1 VGQFAF
7 TRIGHTAAATLL
19 LAPFLVASSFAQ
31 PLVTFSCDQ
40 PKGYSMRY
48 GVSLSDRTAA
58 KIDKKPE
65 PKPKFTG
72 PTDDGY
78 DERPTFILNVAQRK
92 LAVTWSYTDA
102 VLEIERKVDG
112 GTPLKSSAPRTYDLE
127 IVTFGPVFISALE
140 VGPLGTTTYSFFPK
154 LGKAFIADQVLDL
167 GGESAS
173 QMTTITS
180 CVFPSDFFAAVK

>member
-1 VGQFAF
+1 MAD
-7 TRIGHTAAATLL
+7 T
-19 LAPFLVASSFAQ
+19 
-31 PLVTFSCDQ
+31 
-40 PKGYSMRY
+40 
-48 GVSLSDRTAA
+48 
-58 KIDKKPE
+58 
-65 PKPKFTG
+65 
-72 PTDDGY
+72 
-78 DERPTFILNVAQRK
+78 
-92 LAVTWSYTDA
+92 
-102 VLEIERKVDG
+102 
-112 GTPLKSSAPRTYDLE
+112 TPLKSSAPRTYDLE